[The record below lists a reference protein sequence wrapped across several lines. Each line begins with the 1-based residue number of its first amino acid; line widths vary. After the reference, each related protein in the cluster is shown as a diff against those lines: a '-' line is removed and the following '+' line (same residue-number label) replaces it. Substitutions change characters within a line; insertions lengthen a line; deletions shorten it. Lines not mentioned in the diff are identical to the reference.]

1 VYFALHFFPSAL
13 ACFFFYTHKNDSR
26 KMRVSEVLTIMG
38 VASSVL
44 QVSGFMAPA
53 CAPFSSTRGR
63 FAVTSSPSVFLSC
76 HAFPSLGLPTKICS
90 VDFIVHAER
99 DSSSIAHVSLYIF
112 YIYLIF
118 YLKQFAHRFCS
129 KAQRPRVV
137 GLCCAWPI
145 VCLLSTGS
153 AHPHSCTHRRFFLA
167 LCSAVVSLDESTE

>member
-1 VYFALHFFPSAL
+1 
-13 ACFFFYTHKNDSR
+13 
-26 KMRVSEVLTIMG
+26 
-38 VASSVL
+38 
-44 QVSGFMAPA
+44 
-53 CAPFSSTRGR
+53 
-63 FAVTSSPSVFLSC
+63 
-76 HAFPSLGLPTKICS
+76 LPTKICS

-118 YLKQFAHRFCS
+118 YLKQFAHRFRS

-153 AHPHSCTHRRFFLA
+153 AHPHSCTHRRFFLG
-167 LCSAVVSLDESTE
+167 LCSAVVSLDESTECGAGACIMTRV